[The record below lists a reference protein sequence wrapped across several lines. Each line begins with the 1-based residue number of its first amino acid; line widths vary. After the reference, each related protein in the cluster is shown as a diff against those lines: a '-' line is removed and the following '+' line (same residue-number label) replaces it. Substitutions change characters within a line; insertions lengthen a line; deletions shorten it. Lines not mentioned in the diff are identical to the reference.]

1 MTACS
6 IADRGVAEH
15 VVFRDPAHFPDS
27 MQSAT
32 YQTLIFASSWETL
45 ATAIKHLRDPSAVLY
60 PASSVGRLQ
69 KSPTIACIAGP
80 LLPVESGEAVTV
92 VSAPV
97 HARRPSSSKFCAC
110 QRPQSGHS
118 HIRRQHARN
127 APSCEPSINARHFN
141 YTLPRLQAFAARL
154 ATLSRPLPCR
164 SPLRSHARATTQ
176 PPRRRP
182 PAIACPCS

>member
-27 MQSAT
+27 SMALQSAT
-32 YQTLIFASSWETL
+32 HQTLILASSWETL
-45 ATAIKHLRDPSAVLY
+45 ATAIKHLRDPSAVVYL
-60 PASSVGRLQ
+60 ASSVGRLQ
-69 KSPTIACIAGP
+69 KSPTIACVAGP

-118 HIRRQHARN
+118 HIRRQHAR
-127 APSCEPSINARHFN
+127 
-141 YTLPRLQAFAARL
+141 TQ
-154 ATLSRPLPCR
+154 R
-164 SPLRSHARATTQ
+164 SKQ
-176 PPRRRP
+176 
-182 PAIACPCS
+182 